1 MRTPRRGFALA
12 DGDGSLNGKAV
23 APKAMRWWFEE
34 VWAPAAWTSGE
45 IVVRGSV
52 WFVLVLGG

>member
-1 MRTPRRGFALA
+1 MAVA
-12 DGDGSLNGKAV
+12 DGSLNGKAV

-52 WFVLVLGG
+52 GVVLVVGG